1 MDSEFQGYSF
11 EMFSIVCY
19 WLVEEEMED
28 FFLLQKIVKHE
39 RFTFA
44 LYFFKMFVN
53 LIVFFLLSG
62 EEVSKNYLK

>member
-1 MDSEFQGYSF
+1 MASEFQGYSF
-11 EMFSIVCY
+11 EMFSIVFC

-44 LYFFKMFVN
+44 LYFFKMFC
-53 LIVFFLLSG
+53 
-62 EEVSKNYLK
+62 